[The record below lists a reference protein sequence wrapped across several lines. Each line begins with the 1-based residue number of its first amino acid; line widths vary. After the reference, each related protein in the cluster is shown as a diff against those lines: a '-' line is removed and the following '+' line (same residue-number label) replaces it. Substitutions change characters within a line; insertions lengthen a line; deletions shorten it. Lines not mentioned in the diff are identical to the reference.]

1 MSQRLPR
8 VVLGALFLLFATAAY
23 PADFDE
29 LDKPPEGAHRGQ
41 MLLGAFFSI
50 GIPFGS
56 CIDAENAFVKGS
68 HYTIDKDEGTAKAFE
83 VSHLYFGIGF
93 AFEYMPFDYMGA
105 KIRFKRNSVVQKTNF
120 GTDYQNWRSY
130 LYKDLSFYI
139 GPSFHL
145 TTRKRWDFTLTP
157 MIGYASAV
165 YHAAPVATRILVSDD
180 DPPVGMSGENERSFS
195 SLTYGAELNCTIY
208 FSGGLF
214 VSFGADWTRMN
225 CAFGK
230 PFDITNPQDAP
241 TSRVYFDGAT
251 SGVIDAV
258 AFTLTAGYAFSN

>member
-1 MSQRLPR
+1 MSFCLPR
-8 VVLGALFLLFATAAY
+8 AALALALVLASTALFA
-23 PADFDE
+23 ADFDE

-50 GIPFGS
+50 GLPFGS

-68 HYTIDKDEGTAKAFE
+68 HHTLDKDEVTAKLFE
-83 VSHLYFGIGF
+83 VSHLFFGLGLS
-93 AFEYMPFDYMGA
+93 FEYMPFDHVGA

-120 GTDYQNWRSY
+120 GPDYENRREY
-130 LYKDLSFYI
+130 LYKDLSIYL

-165 YHAAPVATRILVSDD
+165 YHAAPVPTRILVSDD
-180 DPPVGMSGENERSFS
+180 EPPVGMSGENERNFS
-195 SLTYGAELNCTIY
+195 SLSYGAELNCTIY

-214 VSFGADWTRMN
+214 VSFGCDWTRLN

-230 PFDITNPQDAP
+230 PFDITNPQDSP
-241 TSRVYFDGAT
+241 TSRVYLNGGT
-251 SGVIDAV
+251 SGVIDAA
-258 AFTLTAGYAFSN
+258 AFILTAGYAFSN